1 MHRSLREEVRAAG
14 RPQVWGRLVRRIAM
28 AGFVVAMAAC
38 GGRSGGGSDPV
49 EPPTLTTGPQPV
61 TVNDGQAASFSVVAS
76 GTALS
81 YQWQRNGSAVAG
93 ATSATLTLPAAT
105 LADDGARFRVV
116 VGNAGGSVT
125 SGDALL
131 TVRPVAPGVT
141 TPPAALTVTEGQSA
155 SFSVLATGSAPLAYQ
170 WLRNGTPVSGAT
182 AATYTLA
189 SAALSDNGA
198 VFSVTVTN
206 AAGSTTSAGAAL
218 TVNAQA
224 GNGTGDGTRSLWLAD
239 THTLALRSD
248 GLLMGWGANG
258 NAQLGNGAAIAGSPA
273 VQIASGVAS
282 ASASFAYGLAVD
294 DTGAL
299 LGWGSTSSA
308 WLGGTDTT
316 FTSPQSVGWPV
327 RSVHQAEAG
336 LQPFG
341 TASFTIALL
350 TDGTVWFVPASRS
363 VVNGVVTLGSGQ
375 VPGPYDITSLS
386 RGHGAAYAVR
396 RDGSVWHLSFSQS
409 TASGPSWTTGR
420 ADLVAGLAGVRDV
433 VCGTN
438 HCLALLADGTL
449 RAWGEGRSG
458 ELGHGIAA
466 SSATPVT
473 VNGLTDVTH
482 IAATSNFGAS
492 LARTRDGRVFSWGSG
507 EMSARPAVRSGAF
520 TFPPADVAVPTEVPA
535 LAGSTEVSCSAN
547 HCAARRADGSVWTW
561 GNNLYGQLGAGT
573 VAAQEPV
580 QVPGVNLNSLLT
592 GTAGRLFPS
601 LRLLAVPRP
610 AVATVGQ
617 SVSFHASAVGR
628 VDGLSFQWLRNGAAI
643 AGATSAAYTTPA
655 LAAGDDGARFSVRV
669 SDGTDTLTSAEAT
682 LTVQAGT
689 ASLWPAA
696 THTLALRRDGV
707 LLGWGSNASRQ
718 LGSGSAVAG
727 SAAVQVATGMSRAS
741 AAATF
746 GLAVDTTGG
755 LWGWGA
761 DRDVWLGGSVPLA
774 GAAPVDAPTAVLWP
788 ARRVR
793 QAEAGLQPFSGARN
807 SFVLLADGS
816 VWQLPGDRAT
826 SGANV
831 THTAIQVAGLYD
843 VTSLAQGHGAALAVR
858 RDGNVFRI
866 ASEFSTTTAR
876 AYATPVDGLAAV
888 RQVVCG
894 SDHCLALQADGT
906 LRAWG
911 QGTRGQLGQGAA
923 VTSTTPVV
931 VSGLS
936 GVTHIA
942 VTSAFGASFARTADG
957 RVYSW
962 GAGESSG
969 RVLAGTSA
977 GVPADALVPTEVP
990 ALAGATEVA
999 CATAHCVARLADG
1012 SVWAWGANGSG
1023 QLGVAVPSAQAPV
1036 RVTGVSLN

>member
-1 MHRSLREEVRAAG
+1 MVSALSTSFFMRGALR
-14 RPQVWGRLVRRIAM
+14 RLVLM
-28 AGFVVAMAAC
+28 AVVALGLAAIV
-38 GGRSGGGSDPV
+38 GSGGGGGGGGGDGTAPSRP
-49 EPPTLTTGPQPV
+49 EITAGPQSV
-61 TVNDGQAASFSVVAS
+61 SVFDGQSATFTVVAS
-76 GTALS
+76 GGGLS
-81 YQWQRNGSAVAG
+81 YQWRRSGTAISG
-93 ATSATLTLPAAT
+93 ATGASYTLPAAT
-105 LADDGARFRVV
+105 LADSGVAFTVV
-116 VGNAGGSVT
+116 VSNAAGSVT
-125 SGDALL
+125 SGVATL
-131 TVRPVAPGVT
+131 TVSPVAPTVT
-141 TPPAALTVTEGQSA
+141 APPAAITVTEGESA
-155 SFSVLATGSAPLAYQ
+155 SFSVLAAGSAPLSYQ
-170 WLRNGTPVSGAT
+170 WLRNGAPVPGAT
-182 AATYTLA
+182 ASTYTLA
-189 SAALSDNGA
+189 PAALADGGA
-198 VFSVTVTN
+198 AFSVTVSN
-206 AAGSTTSAGAAL
+206 AAGSVTSASAVL
-218 TVNAQA
+218 TVNAAA
-224 GNGTGDGTRSLWLAD
+224 GTGAGDGTRSLWLAA

-248 GLLMGWGANG
+248 GLLMGWGANTS
-258 NAQLGNGAAIAGSPA
+258 AQLGNGPAIAGSPA
-273 VQIASGVAS
+273 VQIATGVAS
-282 ASASFAYGLAVD
+282 ASAYFAFGLAVD
-294 DTGAL
+294 DSGAMR
-299 LGWGSTSSA
+299 GWGSNSSA

-316 FTSPQSVGWPV
+316 FAEPQSLTWPV
-327 RSVHQAEAG
+327 RGVHQVEAG

-341 TASFTIALL
+341 TAAFTIALL
-350 TDGTVWFVPASRS
+350 TDGTVWFIPGGRTITNNVANIS
-363 VVNGVVTLGSGQ
+363 SGQ
-375 VPGPYDITSLS
+375 VPGLYDITALS
-386 RGHGAAYAVR
+386 RGHGGAYAVR
-396 RDGSVWHLSFSQS
+396 RDGTVWQLSFTQS
-409 TASGPSWTTGR
+409 TGSGPAWITAR
-420 ADLVAGLAGVRDV
+420 ADPVAGLAGVRDLS
-433 VCGTN
+433 CGTS

-458 ELGHGIAA
+458 ELGHGVAA
-466 SSATPVT
+466 SSATPVA
-473 VNGLTDVTH
+473 VSGLTDVTH
-482 IAATSNFGAS
+482 VAATSNFGAS
-492 LARTRDGRVFSWGSG
+492 VARTRDGRVYTWGSG
-507 EMSARPAVRSGAF
+507 EMSARPAVTSGAF
-520 TFPPADVAVPTEVPA
+520 TTPPPDVALPTEVPS
-535 LAGSTEVSCSAN
+535 LAGSTEVACSEN

-561 GNNLYGQLGAGT
+561 GNNLYRQLGAGT
-573 VAAQEPV
+573 LPAQTPV
-580 QVPGVNLNSLLT
+580 SVPGVNLNSLLT

-601 LRLLAVPRP
+601 LRLMAVPRP

-617 SVSFHASAVGR
+617 TVSFHASAVGR
-628 VDGLSFQWLRNGAAI
+628 IDALNYQWLRNGAAV
-643 AGATSAAYTTPA
+643 AGGTSAAYTTPA
-655 LAAGDDGARFSVRV
+655 LVAGDDGARYSVRV
-669 SDGTDTLTSAEAT
+669 SDGTDTVTSAEVAIV
-682 LTVQAGT
+682 VQPGT

-718 LGSGSAVAG
+718 LGSGAAVAG

-746 GLAVDTTGG
+746 GLAVDTAGG

-761 DRDVWLGGSVPLA
+761 ERDVWLGGSVPLA
-774 GAAPVDAPTAVLWP
+774 GAAPVDAPTTVTWP

-858 RDGNVFRI
+858 RDGSVFRV

-894 SDHCLALQADGT
+894 TDHCLALQADGT

-911 QGTRGQLGQGAA
+911 QGTRGQLGQGTA

-962 GAGESSG
+962 GAGELSG

-999 CATAHCVARLADG
+999 CSTAHCVARGADG